1 MQIMSNES
9 SMTDRIAENVGS
21 DPVLVG
27 RIIEEF
33 CLELRKGLDGYK
45 GMNGDY
51 LGEKLHW
58 EIGARAFFHLLGFL
72 DEFSGK
78 YQWEPGTAPEY
89 ILRLY
94 SENDWKPFSQEY
106 MTPKS
111 DTDSNASSKSS
122 ELIEQFC
129 STASSCAMTL
139 MSNAAYVQKELANVV
154 LPDASRSQIEKLCSD
169 WIGTKHDVIHE
180 LGELSEAPEISN
192 RIRRIMSWLSE
203 DVVNLR
209 IQVER
214 LEGLAQSDPR
224 YRLAYL
230 LVGESG
236 GNILKSFVAAG
247 EAADRLL
254 AELS

>member
-1 MQIMSNES
+1 
-9 SMTDRIAENVGS
+9 
-21 DPVLVG
+21 
-27 RIIEEF
+27 
-33 CLELRKGLDGYK
+33 
-45 GMNGDY
+45 
-51 LGEKLHW
+51 
-58 EIGARAFFHLLGFL
+58 
-72 DEFSGK
+72 
-78 YQWEPGTAPEY
+78 
-89 ILRLY
+89 
-94 SENDWKPFSQEY
+94 
-106 MTPKS
+106 
-111 DTDSNASSKSS
+111 
-122 ELIEQFC
+122 
-129 STASSCAMTL
+129 MTL

-154 LPDASRSQIEKLCSD
+154 LPDASRTQIEKLCSD

-180 LGELSEAPEISN
+180 LGELSEAPEIGN

-209 IQVER
+209 EQVEL